1 MAQRS
6 DLTDTNLVPAF
17 PHSVPS
23 LLASEKLALAERD
36 IVLSL
41 DSQSEEEIL
50 DTRRRSKL
58 AGRFAWRIEAACDAQ
73 VIGRATNVRGYNF
86 RNGSGTSKSGVMV
99 AARRQAKKVGCTPAV
114 VFQNAQIFK
123 LIQEVEGAHSE
134 NSTRIQNLDEKGFF
148 RAALSATNPF
158 EAVLLFAEKK
168 ATLKRFRVTDAE
180 RLLIRERLTKRDSSL
195 KAISSIRSAPRAER
209 FSYLKKLR
217 CLLTECPDADLL
229 GRLGLQ
235 DCLDDVVDEIGNMY
249 DEDVEKAIKKH
260 WSSTHRTAT
269 AISALSSFPAEDIE
283 RVIGEVGEPGSP
295 MFFAVPETKPQVW
308 QKVGVPEI

>member
-1 MAQRS
+1 MSQRS
-6 DLTDTNLVPAF
+6 DLPDDRLVPSF
-17 PHSVPS
+17 PHAAPN
-23 LLASEKLALAERD
+23 LLASEKLAIYERD

-41 DSQSEEEIL
+41 DSQNEEEIL

-86 RNGSGTSKSGVMV
+86 RNGPGASKSGVMA

-114 VFQNAQIFK
+114 VFQNSKIFK

-134 NSTRIQNLDEKGFF
+134 NSTKIQNLDEKGFF
-148 RAALSATNPF
+148 IAALTAANPF
-158 EAVLLFAEKK
+158 EAVLLFAEEK
-168 ATLKRFRVTDAE
+168 AALKRFRVTDAQ
-180 RLLIRERLTKRDSSL
+180 RLLLRRGLTKRDSSL
-195 KAISSIRSAPRAER
+195 KAVSSIRSASRTER

-217 CLLTECPDADLL
+217 CLLAECPDADLL

-235 DCLDDVVDEIGNMY
+235 DCLDDVEDEIGNMY

-260 WSSTHRTAT
+260 WAPTHRTAET
-269 AISALSSFPAEDIE
+269 ISVLSGFSAEDINRIICE
-283 RVIGEVGEPGSP
+283 LPEFI
-295 MFFAVPETKPQVW
+295 AVAKTKPQVW
-308 QKVGVPEI
+308 QKVGVA